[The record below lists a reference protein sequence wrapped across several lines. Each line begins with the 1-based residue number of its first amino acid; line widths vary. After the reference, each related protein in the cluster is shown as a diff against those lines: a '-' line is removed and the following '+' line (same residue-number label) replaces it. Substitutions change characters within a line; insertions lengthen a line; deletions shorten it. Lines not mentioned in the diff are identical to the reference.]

1 MLEVFIYIISV
12 FLFAY
17 LAYFVIMA
25 FGVFR
30 KREIKLKFKK
40 NNFFAILV
48 AARNEELVIGNL
60 IDSLKRQNYPKDSYE
75 IFVIVNN
82 CTDNTKKVAK
92 DAGATVIDCNEKVK
106 SKGDVLKFAFEK
118 LKNNKEID
126 AYVIFDADNIVHSEF
141 LKKMNDI
148 LNSGYSVAQG
158 FRDSKNVSDNWLSSS
173 YTILYY
179 IQSLFINRARFNLG
193 KSSFLNGTGFMVK
206 KEVID
211 KHGFNPV
218 TLTEDIEFTAMCAVN
233 DEKIAF
239 VEDAITYDEQVVKFR
254 DSLKQR
260 KRWSFGTIQC
270 LKHYGLSLVKKG
282 IKDKKL
288 ECFDIVLFYFSIILQ
303 IISVFIPILT
313 LIFLIFNFQKI
324 SFNFVFICICFT
336 FAFYIIGVLFR
347 MMIIKKCGKKI
358 KDMLG
363 GILWFD
369 IFLFSWIPV
378 SFLCLFKRDCSW
390 DQIKHD
396 RNIRAGDLEF

>member
-12 FLFAY
+12 FLFVY

-40 NNFFAILV
+40 NSFFAILV

-218 TLTEDIEFTAMCAVN
+218 TLTEDIEFTAM
-233 DEKIAF
+233 
-239 VEDAITYDEQVVKFR
+239 
-254 DSLKQR
+254 
-260 KRWSFGTIQC
+260 
-270 LKHYGLSLVKKG
+270 
-282 IKDKKL
+282 
-288 ECFDIVLFYFSIILQ
+288 
-303 IISVFIPILT
+303 
-313 LIFLIFNFQKI
+313 
-324 SFNFVFICICFT
+324 
-336 FAFYIIGVLFR
+336 
-347 MMIIKKCGKKI
+347 
-358 KDMLG
+358 
-363 GILWFD
+363 
-369 IFLFSWIPV
+369 
-378 SFLCLFKRDCSW
+378 
-390 DQIKHD
+390 
-396 RNIRAGDLEF
+396 